1 MQAMSNDEY
10 ISVRHRVKVKRDR
23 ERISIGYFVFPAE
36 DAVIESSK
44 YKPFTYGDFQAEK
57 ELDLKTVGMKIG
69 LPRFRKEES
78 ACLN

>member
-1 MQAMSNDEY
+1 MSNDEY

-69 LPRFRKEES
+69 LPRFRKE
-78 ACLN
+78 